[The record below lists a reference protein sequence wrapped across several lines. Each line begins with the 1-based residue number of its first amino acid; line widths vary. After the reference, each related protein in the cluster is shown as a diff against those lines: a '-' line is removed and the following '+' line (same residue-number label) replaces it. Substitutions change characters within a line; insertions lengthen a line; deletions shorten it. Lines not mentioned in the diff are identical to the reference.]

1 VPNAG
6 ERSSKLSVFLCFFN
20 ADCSCFYVD
29 AISKHADAKN
39 LSETL
44 NILAG
49 VLSILAWFDLS
60 VSAEKNTLLMCVYE
74 NTRERNCKGIEEGKA
89 FRHI

>member
-1 VPNAG
+1 
-6 ERSSKLSVFLCFFN
+6 
-20 ADCSCFYVD
+20 
-29 AISKHADAKN
+29 
-39 LSETL
+39 
-44 NILAG
+44 LAG